1 MAVDLGTDCRLL
13 SWAPHRPGFQIARR
27 VVWREVRNADL
38 TPDVDALA
46 LLRDGLAD
54 LGALDAVAMM
64 TSRDIRRHFTSR
76 AAVDGVSAACL
87 ATVGLGNG
95 ERVGRRRHARPPGF
109 GTVNMLVHV
118 SQPLDDI
125 ALLEAQS
132 VAVQARTLAILEG
145 DYRPD
150 PDLPP
155 ITGTGTDCIV
165 MACPVAGTPAPYAGL
180 HTAVGEAVG
189 AAVLSAVRAGVAD
202 WLAERA
208 LDKAGAAPL

>member
-1 MAVDLGTDCRLL
+1 M
-13 SWAPHRPGFQIARR
+13 
-27 VVWREVRNADL
+27 VWREVRNADL
-38 TPDVDALA
+38 TPDVDPLA
-46 LLRDGLAD
+46 LLRDGLEG

-64 TSRDIRRHFTSR
+64 TSRDIRRHFTAR
-76 AAVDGVSAACL
+76 AEVEGVTAACL

-118 SQPLDDI
+118 TRALDDA

-150 PDLPP
+150 ESLPP
-155 ITGTGTDCIV
+155 ITGTGTDCV
-165 MACPVAGTPAPYAGL
+165 VVACPVTGSPAPYAGL
-180 HTAVGEAVG
+180 HTAIGEAIG
-189 AAVLSAVRAGVAD
+189 AAVLGAVRAGVAD

-208 LDKAGAAPL
+208 LDKSGAAAV

>member
-1 MAVDLGTDCRLL
+1 MADLGGPCRVL
-13 SWAPHRPGFQIARR
+13 SWAPHRPGFQEARR

-38 TPDVDALA
+38 TPDVDPLA
-46 LLRDGLAD
+46 LLRDGLAA

-64 TSRDIRRHFTSR
+64 TSRDIRRHFTGH
-76 AAVDGVSAACL
+76 AEVEGVAAACL
-87 ATVGLGNG
+87 ATIGLGNG
-95 ERVGRRRHARPPGF
+95 ERVGRRRHARPPGY

-118 SQPLDDI
+118 SQGLDDA

-132 VAVQARTLAILEG
+132 VAAQARTLAIIEG

-150 PDLPP
+150 PDRPP

-165 MACPVAGTPAPYAGL
+165 LTCPAAGLRAAYAGL
-180 HTAVGEAVG
+180 HTAIGEAIG
-189 AAVLSAVRAGVAD
+189 AAVLGAIRAGVAD

-208 LDKAGAAPL
+208 LDKSGAAAV